1 MKKLTSILIVVLTT
15 TFILTS
21 CQGSKSK
28 EAEKVKNEGKVIVLN
43 GQGKNDTIDYKGV
56 GCVENIKDTALLNT
70 IIREM
75 SERTKKLLNFPL
87 TFNPQKI
94 ELTVIK
100 QDSLYYFDSNKKI
113 ENTILVIAKSFYIAK
128 NAYGTE
134 IEGDNMTSFYVKDDK
149 ITDLEDQIRLDSLK
163 FDGENIN
170 RKLSLYSK
178 YDESA
183 IDILPTKGKDYIVF
197 SSLNCVDEG
206 TWLLIGLENGEEIK
220 LISWNDFN
228 CDGKSYFNPFSSK
241 QVQKLKEVK
250 IKSISIVDKKSVT
263 CMVPK
268 NETDYFI
275 QLMKLMYKN

>member
-21 CQGSKSK
+21 CQSSKSK

>member
-15 TFILTS
+15 TFILSS
-21 CQGSKSK
+21 CQGSKNK

-163 FDGENIN
+163 FEGENIN

-178 YDESA
+178 YDDSA

-220 LISWNDFN
+220 LVSWNDFN
-228 CDGKSYFNPFSSK
+228 CDGKSYFNSLSNK

-268 NETDYFI
+268 NESDYFI
-275 QLMKLMYKN
+275 QLMKLLYKN